1 MWSIVSMLLIALA
14 ASTAGTAASGKSVWI
29 SPTGSD
35 SGAGTKAAP
44 WRTPQRALEYVAS
57 LRGPGGAASPL
68 PSDVTVN
75 VAYGT
80 YLLSSPITL
89 TPESGG
95 DAGGSSVTFKGED
108 PGAHIT
114 FSGAALLEDVVHNA
128 DGTVAMRIP
137 ASVNCPGRCRR
148 LFRMNPGGNGE
159 TVGSYGRELSR
170 TPTLTY
176 RSLSKRTM
184 TVPEGQLANFS
195 QADLAQAEAVVYHS
209 WTSSLS
215 PLQPG
220 SGWDPATNTLS
231 FAYDAVTACD
241 GACFQQYYLQN
252 LQGGSALQPGTF
264 SVIDDSASGKGR
276 YVLYR
281 PFAGETV
288 RPGDFGVGN
297 LTTLL
302 NVNAPAGAR
311 VANVAFD
318 ALWFQHTASDLS
330 ACLPSGCN
338 AQSDADGLAA
348 AIHLTDVSGVTFY
361 NVSVQLTGHYGVW
374 IDSGSSDVAVDFALL
389 RHLGAGGVRIGSS
402 STAAQP
408 ERVSVADSV
417 IQFTGEVE
425 AAGPGVLVQNA
436 AFVNITHNDIGP
448 VSYTAVSSGWTWGY
462 SPTTVRAVRITFNDL
477 HDVFSG
483 KLSDGGCV
491 YTLGAQPG
499 TLVDNNQCWNVH
511 SRGYGGWGYYTD
523 EGSSD
528 ITFTNNLAT
537 VTKSAGVH
545 QHYGLDNRFENNILA
560 FPGAWPC
567 DDAPNCDNAGIR
579 SSVAGPG
586 NGKYSLSSFSFVRNV
601 VLLNQ
606 PFSAPFFTVAKT
618 GLAHDTFAS
627 NVYWSTTN
635 KTDLPF
641 GPSQSPVSFAQWQQS
656 GKDVHS
662 VVADPLFGNPAERD
676 FRLAPDSPALKLG
689 FQQIDFSTNG
699 PRRMEER
706 RPRDA

>member
-528 ITFTNNLAT
+528 IIFTNNLAT

-545 QHYGLDNRFENNILA
+545 QVSRAQWLERCA
-560 FPGAWPC
+560 RTA
-567 DDAPNCDNAGIR
+567 
-579 SSVAGPG
+579 VAG
-586 NGKYSLSSFSFVRNV
+586 R
-601 VLLNQ
+601 
-606 PFSAPFFTVAKT
+606 
-618 GLAHDTFAS
+618 
-627 NVYWSTTN
+627 
-635 KTDLPF
+635 
-641 GPSQSPVSFAQWQQS
+641 
-656 GKDVHS
+656 
-662 VVADPLFGNPAERD
+662 
-676 FRLAPDSPALKLG
+676 
-689 FQQIDFSTNG
+689 
-699 PRRMEER
+699 
-706 RPRDA
+706 